1 MGLVSFRA
9 AQTITSGNFL
19 RVTSNGLAHPAS
31 AGDESSAIAIGVAM
45 NSAEAQDLVLVNKD
59 YVYDGLPSLTPGE
72 KVYLA
77 LDSGQYYTSYEA
89 FDVALSGS
97 TLSGMYLTELG
108 TAITTEKLHVQ
119 IKLPVFINR

>member
-9 AQTITSGNFL
+9 GQTITSGNFL
-19 RVTSNGLAHPAS
+19 RATTDGFAHPAT
-31 AGDESSAIAIGVAM
+31 AGNKAGATAIGVAI
-45 NSAEAQDLVLVNKD
+45 NSAEANDVVLVNKD
-59 YVYDGLPSLTPGE
+59 YIYDGLPSLTPGE

-77 LDSGQYYTSYEA
+77 LDSGQHYTSYDA

-108 TAITTEKLHVQ
+108 TAITSQKLHVQ
-119 IKLPVFINR
+119 IQLPVFINR